1 MTCSPQCSSNSGAET
16 RRGGEHGDEALAR
29 NLTGQVSGVGV
40 RSRLIRERAW
50 ADVFTNSDKNA
61 LAMGKKEIDA
71 KTTERGE
78 DSIDALTPAK
88 PLMPI
93 WG

>member
-1 MTCSPQCSSNSGAET
+1 
-16 RRGGEHGDEALAR
+16 
-29 NLTGQVSGVGV
+29 
-40 RSRLIRERAW
+40 
-50 ADVFTNSDKNA
+50 VFITNSDKNA